1 MPMILIYIPLTMNTN
16 KIEKLIALKFPFRNK
31 RKKQQQQHTNGY
43 LQAIFKTA
51 NTNDRIQA

>member
-1 MPMILIYIPLTMNTN
+1 MNTN

-31 RKKQQQQHTNGY
+31 RKKQQQQQHTNGY

>member
-1 MPMILIYIPLTMNTN
+1 MILIYIPLTMNTN